1 MLIRSKSVNPLKD
14 WQVNRDEIRFL
25 GKDLQRPECILTEPD
40 GTVWSADARGGVVK
54 MKHDGMQIIINPSIL
69 NDESEKLGNT
79 NVLSLENDNA
89 RYISAIGSLPN
100 GLCFD
105 KNGDII
111 IANWG
116 TNNIEKMTREGR
128 MTTILTE
135 IDGKTL
141 GKTNFPLRDTKGRI
155 WFTVTT
161 CTEPWS
167 DQINTRAMDGYI
179 VLMDEKGAR
188 IVADGFCGTNEIRFD
203 DKEEWL
209 YVVESTAWKISRLRV
224 KENGDLYN
232 RETYGP
238 EKLGGFPDGFAFDAY
253 GNLWITL
260 IFTDELI
267 VITPNGEVL
276 TLLDDSNEVTKKR
289 LFEAYENRCVTP
301 DILGATQGTLCPWM
315 ASLSFG
321 GKDLQTVYLG
331 SLRGTRI
338 PYFQSPVAGQKMIHW
353 K

>member
-40 GTVWSADARGGVVK
+40 GTVWSADARGGVIK

-179 VLMDEKGAR
+179 VLMVEKGAR
-188 IVADGFCGTNEIRFD
+188 IVADGFCGTNESRLD

-209 YVVESTAWKISRLRV
+209 HVVESTA
-224 KENGDLYN
+224 
-232 RETYGP
+232 
-238 EKLGGFPDGFAFDAY
+238 
-253 GNLWITL
+253 
-260 IFTDELI
+260 
-267 VITPNGEVL
+267 
-276 TLLDDSNEVTKKR
+276 
-289 LFEAYENRCVTP
+289 
-301 DILGATQGTLCPWM
+301 
-315 ASLSFG
+315 
-321 GKDLQTVYLG
+321 
-331 SLRGTRI
+331 
-338 PYFQSPVAGQKMIHW
+338 
-353 K
+353 